1 MTIVIALQASEGLVL
16 GSDSAVSLK
25 HPEGGILNIF
35 EYAEKLSP
43 IKDYP
48 IGTLTWGIGSIG
60 DRPIKSL
67 VSEFSDGLESF
78 LRVTT
83 SYATPKYTV
92 REIAERLHTFMK
104 GKYAQAGEQS
114 VLGMYI
120 GGYSEG
126 SFFPEGYEFEIPR
139 SEEVTRLFPDRD
151 GKPNFGFVWRG
162 TPGPITRLIKGYD
175 IRTPKIFKGDAPL
188 TEEEKKAL
196 DGLSYS
202 IPIGSMPLQ
211 DGIDLVKF
219 LVSTAIGISRFG
231 IGAPVCGGEI
241 DIAVVTRDG
250 FRWVKKK
257 ELKG

>member
-1 MTIVIALQASEGLVL
+1 MTVVVALKASEGLVL
-16 GSDSAVSLK
+16 GSDSAVSLRAA
-25 HPEGGILNIF
+25 EGGILNVF
-35 EYAEKLSP
+35 EYGDKLSP

-48 IGTLTWGIGSIG
+48 IGTLTWGIGSVG

-67 VSEFSDGLESF
+67 ISEFSDGLESF

-92 REIAERLHTFMK
+92 QEIAQKLHTFMK
-104 GKYAQAGEQS
+104 EKYAQAGEQS

-126 SFFPEGYEFEIPR
+126 RFFPEEYEFGIPG
-139 SEEVTRLFPDRD
+139 SDEVTRIFPDRD
-151 GKPNFGFVWRG
+151 GKPAFGFIWRG
-162 TPGPITRLIKGYD
+162 TPAPITRLIKGYD
-175 IRTPKIFKGDAPL
+175 IRTPKIFKGDTPL
-188 TEEEKKAL
+188 TDEEKKAL
-196 DGLSYS
+196 DRLNYI

-219 LVSTAIGISRFG
+219 LVNTAIGISRFG
-231 IGAPVCGGEI
+231 LGAPVCGGEI